1 MSSYERTNYTAENNV
16 TYQRC
21 QYAYEFALPYIMDKK
36 VLDIGCGM
44 GYGSSLLANSAKTVV
59 GLDYSQEAIHHNNI
73 TYKET
78 PNLSFTKAKVPPLP
92 FEDNTFEV
100 ITTFQ
105 FIEHIAAQA
114 FFLQE
119 CLRVLVPHGKLLLT
133 TPNAKKTFARNPF
146 HIKEYSFEEMRNDI
160 AHTTSNFQLLGL
172 QGNDI
177 VNSYYKENQKAVQ
190 RLMRWD
196 VFNIHKILPAKW
208 IAVPYNVLNKIMRKN
223 LKQNMDST
231 TAISTKDFFL
241 QDHHLDDAWDIYL
254 IAEKK

>member
-1 MSSYERTNYTAENNV
+1 M
-16 TYQRC
+16 
-21 QYAYEFALPYIMDKK
+21 
-36 VLDIGCGM
+36 
-44 GYGSSLLANSAKTVV
+44 
-59 GLDYSQEAIHHNNI
+59 
-73 TYKET
+73 
-78 PNLSFTKAKVPPLP
+78 PPLP

-100 ITTFQ
+100 VTTFQ

-119 CLRVLVPHGKLLLT
+119 CLRVLVPNGKLLLT
-133 TPNAKKTFARNPF
+133 TPNAKRTFVRNPF
-146 HIKEYSFEEMRNDI
+146 HIKEYTFEEMRNGI
-160 AHTTSNFQLLGL
+160 ARVTANFQLLGL
-172 QGNDI
+172 QGDDI

-208 IAVPYNVLNKIMRKN
+208 IAVPYNILNKIMRKN
-223 LKQNMDST
+223 LKQNMDIT